1 MNELIGVSEFVE
13 HIIQKFTLP
22 KYPDLKRHHLAE
34 WELRDMRDTIE
45 YICKVQANACA
56 RVYAN
61 PPKTSEISD
70 CSMSSAF
77 KRIQNNIKNAEI
89 RKEDYE

>member
-1 MNELIGVSEFVE
+1 MIEVSEFVE

-22 KYPDLKRHHLAE
+22 KYPDLKRHHLAD

-45 YICKVQANACA
+45 YICQAQRNACA
-56 RVYAN
+56 RDFRYN
-61 PPKTSEISD
+61 RRHTGL
-70 CSMSSAF
+70 SAAE
-77 KRIQNNIKNAEI
+77 KSIKNAEI